1 MKDFDCVVVGG
12 GMVGAASALALAQLG
27 LTVALV
33 EQHEPQSFSKEQGFD
48 LRVSAISLASQYLLE
63 QLGAWTQVMQWR
75 ACPYKRLGVWE
86 QEYAYTEFNADSIKQ
101 THLGHIVEN
110 RLLQLSLWQ
119 QIKLQ
124 SNIEVFCPEK
134 LISLSQDNDKA
145 TLVLEHISL
154 TAKVVIAAD
163 GANSQM
169 RDLVNIGV
177 TSWDY
182 QQSAMLIN
190 VKTQLPQQDITWQQY
205 LPTGPVAFLPLTKE
219 ALTQSTLSKNTVS
232 PISHEQNSPE
242 KTDCGGY
249 ASLVWYH
256 QRDEIKRLSALS
268 NQQLQQEILS
278 VFPKRLG
285 QIEVLDKGA
294 FPLTRRHANT
304 YQKNRVLLLG
314 DAAHTINPMA
324 GQGVNLG
331 FKDVQALQTVI
342 SCAIGNGECWHNTDV
357 LSRYETMRRK
367 DNLLMQSTMD
377 VLYHAFSHPSPLIK
391 TLRNASLF
399 AVSKV
404 PGLNSVVKN
413 KALAYACGV

>member
-33 EQHEPQSFSKEQGFD
+33 ERYEPQSFAKEQSFD

-63 QLGAWTQVMQWR
+63 QLGTWSQVMQWR
-75 ACPYKRLGVWE
+75 ACPYKRLAVWE

-110 RLLQLSLWQ
+110 RLIQLSLWQ
-119 QIKLQ
+119 QIKKQ
-124 SNIEVFCPEK
+124 SNIKVFCPEK
-134 LISLSQDNDKA
+134 LISLSQDDDRA
-145 TLVLEHISL
+145 TLVLDSITV
-154 TAKVVIAAD
+154 TAKLVIAAD
-163 GANSQM
+163 GANSQV

-190 VKTQLPQQDITWQQY
+190 VKTQMSQQDITWQQY
-205 LPTGPVAFLPLTKE
+205 LPTGPVAFLPLTKS
-219 ALTQSTLSKNTVS
+219 ALMSQVS
-232 PISHEQNSPE
+232 NELMPTNEDVS
-242 KTDCGGY
+242 GGY

-278 VFPKRLG
+278 AFPKRLG

-304 YQKNRVLLLG
+304 YQNKRVLLLG

-342 SCAIGNGECWHNTDV
+342 SCAIGNGECWHNTNV

-377 VLYHAFSHPSPLIK
+377 VLYHTFSHPSPLMK

-399 AVSKV
+399 AISKV
-404 PGLNSVVKN
+404 PVLNSVVKN